1 MMAKTI
7 ALLGNPNC
15 GKTTLF
21 NALTGHQ
28 QKVANW
34 PGVTVD
40 KKSGHFTVKGQSI
53 EVIDLPGTYSFES
66 SDNNTSQDE
75 LIVRNYLLNAPDT
88 LIINVID
95 AANLQ
100 RSLYLTFQLLDLK
113 QPMIIALNMMD
124 VAKLEGIEIY
134 LSLLQEKLHCPVI
147 GLSARKNEGVEELKK
162 MIAVYEPAPYL
173 DHEEIFATQSP
184 AVTQIIND
192 GIAALPE
199 NSPIRSATPWQL
211 LEAIKGEYQTIP
223 LSEQDQSALQSMQQQ
238 IAQLADCELDI
249 ILASSRYEAIDQ
261 LAQSVIKT
269 TGIASGKLTA
279 KIDNWALGRF
289 TGIPIFLIVMFLM
302 FAIAINVG
310 SAFIDFFEILFD
322 AIFVSGLGH
331 LLASINAPDWLTT
344 FLANGIGEGIKTV
357 ASFIPVLTMMFLC
370 LSLLED
376 SGYMARAA
384 MVVDRGMRAIG
395 LPGKAFVPMLVG
407 FGCNIPA
414 IMGTRTLENERDRL
428 MSIMMIPFMSCGAR
442 LPVYALFAVIF
453 FPNNIGMIVYA
464 LYLLGI
470 IVAICTGLAL
480 KFSILKGPNT
490 PFIMELPAYHM
501 PTLKGISITTWD
513 RLKSFIYRA
522 GKAIIIV
529 VAILGILNS
538 AGTDGTFGNE
548 NSEKSVLSTIGRT
561 ITPAFE
567 PMGLTEENWP
577 ATVGIFTGIFAKESV
592 IGTLN
597 SLYSHDA
604 PEEEFDFWGQVGEA
618 FQTIPENLAE
628 LPKLLLD
635 PLGINDQV
643 ADGDIMAIQEAN
655 DVNDTTVSEI
665 QHYFTST
672 ASVISYLIFILLYTP
687 CVAALGAVYRE
698 AGLRWTILVASWTFI
713 IGWILAT
720 GYYQF
725 HLLNMGAGIA
735 PIIWIISLAAALF
748 ALFMLLRYM
757 GKKEIFTESKQFI
770 AQSHKKSSKGNCCQ

>member
-1 MMAKTI
+1 MAKTI

-147 GLSARKNEGVEELKK
+147 GLSARKNEGIEELKK

-223 LSEQDQSALQSMQQQ
+223 LSEQDQFALQSMQQQ

-279 KIDNWALGRF
+279 KIDSWALGRF

-470 IVAICTGLAL
+470 VVAICTGLAL

-501 PTLKGISITTWD
+501 PTIKGISITTWD

-604 PEEEFDFWGQVGEA
+604 PEEEFDFWEQVGEA

-698 AGLRWTILVASWTFI
+698 AGLRWTVLVASWTFI

-725 HLLNMGAGIA
+725 HLLNIGAGIA
-735 PIIWIISLAAALF
+735 PIIWIISLAVALF

-770 AQSHKKSSKGNCCQ
+770 AQSHKKSSKGDCCQ

>member
-1 MMAKTI
+1 MAKTI

-147 GLSARKNEGVEELKK
+147 GLSARKNEGIEELKK

-238 IAQLADCELDI
+238 IVQLADCELDI

-269 TGIASGKLTA
+269 TGIASGKLTT

-470 IVAICTGLAL
+470 VVAICTGLAL

-501 PTLKGISITTWD
+501 PTIKGISITTWD

-618 FQTIPENLAE
+618 FQTIPDNLAE

-735 PIIWIISLAAALF
+735 PIIWIISLAVALF

-757 GKKEIFTESKQFI
+757 GTKEIFTESKQFI

>member
-1 MMAKTI
+1 MAKTI

>member
-1 MMAKTI
+1 MKRTI

-21 NALTGHQ
+21 NALTGSQ

-40 KKSGHFTVKGQSI
+40 KKSGFFTINDQQI
-53 EVIDLPGTYSFES
+53 DVIDLPGTYSFENS
-66 SDNNTSQDE
+66 EDDTSQDE
-75 LIVRNYLLNAPDT
+75 LVVRNYLLNAKET

-95 AANLQ
+95 ASNLQ

-113 QPMIIALNMMD
+113 QPMMIVLNMMD

-134 LSLLQEKLHCPVI
+134 TSLLQEKLHCPVVAI
-147 GLSARKNEGVEELKK
+147 SARKNQGIEELKK
-162 MIAVYEPAPYL
+162 MILAYEPGPYL
-173 DHEEIFATQSP
+173 DHEETFQTQGPSVIDAIQKELNLLPSDSALKQLSP
-184 AVTQIIND
+184 W
-192 GIAALPE
+192 L
-199 NSPIRSATPWQL
+199 L
-211 LEAIKGEYQTIP
+211 LETIKGNYQDPRFLPQEKRTIETIRNNIEA
-223 LSEQDQSALQSMQQQ
+223 LS
-238 IAQLADCELDI
+238 DCELDI
-249 ILASSRYEAIDQ
+249 ILASSHYEAIDT
-261 LAQSVIKT
+261 LAKSVIKT
-269 TGIASGKLTA
+269 SGVASGKLTY
-279 KIDNWALGRF
+279 KIDEWALGRWS
-289 TGIPIFLIVMFLM
+289 GIPIFLLTMFLM

-322 AIFVSGLGH
+322 AIFVSGLAS
-331 LLASINAPDWLTT
+331 LLSTLHAPEWVIT
-344 FLANGIGEGIKTV
+344 FFANGIGEGIKTV
-357 ASFIPVLTMMFLC
+357 ASFIPVLTMMFFC

-414 IMGTRTLENERDRL
+414 IMGTRTLESERDRL

-453 FPNNIGMIVYA
+453 FPGNIGMIVYL

-470 IVAICTGLAL
+470 AVAILTGLAL

-490 PFIMELPAYHM
+490 PFIMELPAYHI
-501 PTLKGISITTWD
+501 PTFKGIMLTTWE
-513 RLKSFIYRA
+513 RLKSFILRA

-529 VAILGILNS
+529 VTVLGLLNNIGS
-538 AGTDGTFGNE
+538 DGSFGNA
-548 NSEKSVLSTIGRT
+548 NSEKSLLSHVGQS

-567 PMGLTEENWP
+567 PMGLTQENWP

-597 SLYSHDA
+597 SLYSHN
-604 PEEEFDFWGQVGEA
+604 EENEEFQFWPQVQEA
-618 FQTIPENLAE
+618 FASIPENLAE
-628 LPKLLLD
+628 LPALLLD
-635 PLGINDQV
+635 PLGINQQV
-643 ADGDIMAIQEAN
+643 ADGEIESIQEAN
-655 DVNDTTVSEI
+655 DVDDTTISEI
-665 QHYFTST
+665 ERYFTSS
-672 ASVISYLIFILLYTP
+672 ASVIAYLIFILLYTP

-698 AGLRWTILVASWTFI
+698 AGIRWTLLVASWTFI

-720 GYYQF
+720 GYFQL
-725 HLLNMGAGIA
+725 HLLFTEGGVT
-735 PIIWIISLAAALF
+735 PIIWLGSLLVALLALF
-748 ALFMLLRYM
+748 LLLRYM
-757 GKKEIFTESKQFI
+757 GKKEIFTESKEFI
-770 AQSHKKSSKGNCCQ
+770 QKSHKNGQKGSCCQ

>member
-1 MMAKTI
+1 MAKTI

-40 KKSGHFTVKGQSI
+40 KKSGHFTVKGQTI

-66 SDNNTSQDE
+66 NDSNTSQDE

-162 MIAVYEPAPYL
+162 MIAVYESAPYL

-184 AVTQIIND
+184 AVTQIINN
-192 GIAALPE
+192 GIVALPE
-199 NSPIRSATPWQL
+199 NSLIRTATPWQL
-211 LEAIKGEYQTIP
+211 LEAVKGEYQTIP
-223 LSEQDQSALQSMQQQ
+223 LSEQDQSTLQSMQQQ

-289 TGIPIFLIVMFLM
+289 TGIPLFLIVMFLM

-470 IVAICTGLAL
+470 VVAICTGLAL

-529 VAILGILNS
+529 VTILGILNS

-597 SLYSHDA
+597 SLYSHDT

-665 QHYFTST
+665 QHYFIST

-687 CVAALGAVYRE
+687 CIAALGAVYRE
-698 AGLRWTILVASWTFI
+698 AGLRWTVLVASWTFI

-725 HLLNMGAGIA
+725 HLLNIGAGIA
-735 PIIWIISLAAALF
+735 PIIWIISLAVALF